1 MENFLM
7 SIMIRDTL
15 IEDIK
20 REEGYRASVYL
31 DSLQKP
37 TIGYGFL
44 IDSLELQEDICQLI
58 LMRKLEKLI
67 KTIKFNFK
75 WFDDMPEKIQDV
87 IINMCYQ
94 LGVSGVSKFK
104 KTIQFM
110 KNRQWDKA
118 SVEMLDSKWGREQ
131 TPQRALR
138 LSKTVKSVEEDTNG
152 FSD

>member
-1 MENFLM
+1 MATVVRE
-7 SIMIRDTL
+7 TL
-15 IEDIK
+15 VEDIK
-20 REEGYRASVYL
+20 KEEGYRSSVYL
-31 DSLQKP
+31 DTLQKP

-44 IDSLELQEDICQLI
+44 IDTLELQEDICELI

-67 KTIKFNFK
+67 KSIKFNFK
-75 WFDDMPEKIQDV
+75 WFDDMPDKVQDV

-110 KNRQWDKA
+110 KNQQWDRA

-131 TPQRALR
+131 TPQRAKR
-138 LSKTVKSVEEDTNG
+138 LSEIVKSVEED
-152 FSD
+152 

>member
-1 MENFLM
+1 
-7 SIMIRDTL
+7 MIRDTL

>member
-1 MENFLM
+1 M
-7 SIMIRDTL
+7 SVIVRDTL

-20 REEGYRASVYL
+20 MEEGYRSSVYL
-31 DSLQKP
+31 DTLEKP

-67 KTIKFNFK
+67 KNIKFNFK
-75 WFDDMPEKIQDV
+75 WFDDMPENVQDV
-87 IINMCYQ
+87 VINICYQ
-94 LGVSGVSKFK
+94 LGVSGFSKFK

-110 KNRQWDKA
+110 KNKQWDKA
-118 SVEMLDSKWGREQ
+118 SVEMLDSKWAREQ

-138 LSKTVKSVEEDTNG
+138 LSETVKSVEEG
-152 FSD
+152 

>member
-1 MENFLM
+1 M
-7 SIMIRDTL
+7 SIIVRDTL
-15 IEDIK
+15 FEDIK
-20 REEGYRASVYL
+20 MEEGYRSSVYL
-31 DSLQKP
+31 DTLEKP

-75 WFDDMPEKIQDV
+75 WFDDMPEKVQDV
-87 IINMCYQ
+87 VINICYQ
-94 LGVSGVSKFK
+94 LGVSGFSKFK

-110 KNRQWDKA
+110 KNKQWDKA
-118 SVEMLDSKWGREQ
+118 SVEMLDSKWAKEQ

-138 LSKTVKSVEEDTNG
+138 LSETVKSVEEE
-152 FSD
+152 

>member
-1 MENFLM
+1 MENILM
-7 SIMIRDTL
+7 SIIVRDTL

-20 REEGYRASVYL
+20 MEEGYRSSVYL
-31 DSLQKP
+31 DTLEKP

-75 WFDDMPEKIQDV
+75 WFDDMPEKVQDV
-87 IINMCYQ
+87 VINICYQ
-94 LGVSGVSKFK
+94 LGVSGFSKFK

-110 KNRQWDKA
+110 KNKQWDKA
-118 SVEMLDSKWGREQ
+118 SIEMLDSKWAREQ

-138 LSKTVKSVEEDTNG
+138 LSETVKSVEEG
-152 FSD
+152 

>member
-1 MENFLM
+1 M
-7 SIMIRDTL
+7 SIIVRDTL

-20 REEGYRASVYL
+20 MEEGYRSSVYL
-31 DSLQKP
+31 DTLEKP

-87 IINMCYQ
+87 VINICYQ
-94 LGVSGVSKFK
+94 LGVSGFSKFK

-110 KNRQWDKA
+110 KNKQWDKA
-118 SVEMLDSKWGREQ
+118 SVEMLDSKWAREQ

-138 LSKTVKSVEEDTNG
+138 LSETVKSVEEE
-152 FSD
+152 

>member
-1 MENFLM
+1 M
-7 SIMIRDTL
+7 SVIVRDTL

-20 REEGYRASVYL
+20 MEEGYRSSVYL
-31 DSLQKP
+31 DTLEKP

-67 KTIKFNFK
+67 KNIKFNFK
-75 WFDDMPEKIQDV
+75 WFDDMPENVQDV
-87 IINMCYQ
+87 VINICYQ
-94 LGVSGVSKFK
+94 LGVSGFSKFK

-110 KNRQWDKA
+110 KNKQWDKA
-118 SVEMLDSKWGREQ
+118 SIEMLDSKWAREQ

-138 LSKTVKSVEEDTNG
+138 LSETVKSVEEG
-152 FSD
+152 

>member
-1 MENFLM
+1 MENLLM
-7 SIMIRDTL
+7 SSIVRDTL
-15 IEDIK
+15 IEEIK

-31 DSLQKP
+31 DTLEKP

-75 WFDDMPEKIQDV
+75 WFDDMPEEVQDV
-87 IINMCYQ
+87 VINICYQ
-94 LGVSGVSKFK
+94 LGVSGFSKFK

-110 KNRQWDKA
+110 KNKQWDKA
-118 SVEMLDSKWGREQ
+118 SIEMLDSKWAREQ

-138 LSKTVKSVEEDTNG
+138 LSETVKSVKED
-152 FSD
+152 

>member
-1 MENFLM
+1 M
-7 SIMIRDTL
+7 SIIVRDTL
-15 IEDIK
+15 FEDIK
-20 REEGYRASVYL
+20 MEEGYRSSVYL
-31 DSLQKP
+31 DTLEKP

-87 IINMCYQ
+87 VINICYQ
-94 LGVSGVSKFK
+94 LGVSGFSKFK

-110 KNRQWDKA
+110 KNKQWDKA
-118 SVEMLDSKWGREQ
+118 SVEMLDSKWAKDQ

-138 LSKTVKSVEEDTNG
+138 LSETVKSVEED
-152 FSD
+152 

>member
-1 MENFLM
+1 M
-7 SIMIRDTL
+7 SIIVRDTL

-20 REEGYRASVYL
+20 MEEGYRSSVYL
-31 DSLQKP
+31 DTLEKP

-75 WFDDMPEKIQDV
+75 WFDDMPEKVQDV
-87 IINMCYQ
+87 VINICYQ
-94 LGVSGVSKFK
+94 LGVSGFSKFK

-110 KNRQWDKA
+110 KNKQWDRA
-118 SVEMLDSKWGREQ
+118 SVEMLDSKWAREQ

-138 LSKTVKSVEEDTNG
+138 LSETVKSVEEG
-152 FSD
+152 

>member
-1 MENFLM
+1 M
-7 SIMIRDTL
+7 SIIVRDTL

-20 REEGYRASVYL
+20 MEEGYRSSVYL
-31 DSLQKP
+31 DTLEKP

-75 WFDDMPEKIQDV
+75 WFDDMPEKVQDV
-87 IINMCYQ
+87 VINICYQ
-94 LGVSGVSKFK
+94 LGVSGFSKFK

-110 KNRQWDKA
+110 KNKQWDKA
-118 SVEMLDSKWGREQ
+118 SVEMLDSKWAREQ

-138 LSKTVKSVEEDTNG
+138 LSETVKSVEEN
-152 FSD
+152 

>member
-1 MENFLM
+1 M
-7 SIMIRDTL
+7 SIIVRDTL

-20 REEGYRASVYL
+20 MEEGYRSSVYL
-31 DSLQKP
+31 DTLEKP

-75 WFDDMPEKIQDV
+75 WFDDMPEKVQDV
-87 IINMCYQ
+87 VINICYQ
-94 LGVSGVSKFK
+94 LGVSGFSKFK

-110 KNRQWDKA
+110 KNKQWDKA
-118 SVEMLDSKWGREQ
+118 SIEMLDSKWAREQ

-138 LSKTVKSVEEDTNG
+138 LSETVKSVEEN
-152 FSD
+152 

>member
-1 MENFLM
+1 M
-7 SIMIRDTL
+7 SIIVRDTL

-20 REEGYRASVYL
+20 MEEGYRSSVYL
-31 DSLQKP
+31 DTLEKP

-75 WFDDMPEKIQDV
+75 WFDDMPEKVQDV
-87 IINMCYQ
+87 VINICYQ
-94 LGVSGVSKFK
+94 LGVSGFSKFK

-110 KNRQWDKA
+110 KNKQWDKA
-118 SVEMLDSKWGREQ
+118 SIEMLDSKWAREQ

-138 LSKTVKSVEEDTNG
+138 LSETVKSVINLKWKI
-152 FSD
+152 F

>member
-1 MENFLM
+1 M
-7 SIMIRDTL
+7 SIIIRDTL

-20 REEGYRASVYL
+20 MEEGYRASVYL
-31 DSLQKP
+31 DTLEKP

-87 IINMCYQ
+87 VINICYQ
-94 LGVSGVSKFK
+94 LGVSGFSKFK

-110 KNRQWDKA
+110 KNKQWDKA
-118 SVEMLDSKWGREQ
+118 SVEMLDSKWAREQ

-138 LSKTVKSVEEDTNG
+138 LSETVKSVEEN
-152 FSD
+152 

>member
-1 MENFLM
+1 M
-7 SIMIRDTL
+7 SIIVRDTL

-20 REEGYRASVYL
+20 MEEGYRSSVYL
-31 DSLQKP
+31 DTLEKP

-67 KTIKFNFK
+67 KNIKFNFK
-75 WFDDMPEKIQDV
+75 WFDDMPENVQDV
-87 IINMCYQ
+87 VINICYQ
-94 LGVSGVSKFK
+94 LGVSGFSKFK

-110 KNRQWDKA
+110 KNKQWDKA
-118 SVEMLDSKWGREQ
+118 SVEMLDSKWAREQ

-138 LSKTVKSVEEDTNG
+138 LSETVKSVEEG
-152 FSD
+152 

>member
-1 MENFLM
+1 M
-7 SIMIRDTL
+7 SIIVRDTL

-20 REEGYRASVYL
+20 MEEGYRSSVYL
-31 DSLQKP
+31 DTLEKP

-44 IDSLELQEDICQLI
+44 IDSLELQEDICQMI

-75 WFDDMPEKIQDV
+75 WFDDMPEKVQDV
-87 IINMCYQ
+87 VINICYQ
-94 LGVSGVSKFK
+94 LGVSGFSKFK

-110 KNRQWDKA
+110 KNKQWDKA
-118 SVEMLDSKWGREQ
+118 SVEMLDSKWAKEQ

-138 LSKTVKSVEEDTNG
+138 LSETVKSVEEE
-152 FSD
+152 